1 MDARKRIRGTVDATA
16 RAAARG
22 AIAAMAMSGVRQATT
37 SLGLVEHTP
46 PEQLLKH
53 AAPAVFY
60 RVPVNRRPALVE
72 LIHWGVGAAGGAMF
86 GLLPRPIRRRA
97 WSGPL
102 FGFLFWAGFE
112 ATAAK
117 KLGIDPRRQGLGGQ
131 VALLLDHTLYGAV
144 VGSSP
149 WPHAD

>member
-1 MDARKRIRGTVDATA
+1 MDSGRQLAAVG
-16 RAAARG
+16 RAGARG

-37 SLGLVEHTP
+37 SLGLVERTP

-53 AAPAVFY
+53 VAPALFN

-72 LIHWGVGAAGGAMF
+72 FIHWSVGAFGGAAF
-86 GLLPRPIRRRA
+86 GLLPRTVRRRA
-97 WSGPL
+97 WVGPAY
-102 FGFLFWAGFE
+102 GFVFWAAFE
-112 ATAAK
+112 ATVAP
-117 KLGIDPRRQGLGGQ
+117 KLGISRKRHGLGEQ
-131 VALLLDHTLYGAV
+131 LALLVDHTLYGVV